1 MTESTDDLFKAIV
14 DSYKD
19 EANTSM
25 ARRKEQITDIAQ
37 DYISRGINKAK
48 SYFGN
53 TFGINFSHNGGKL
66 IPRNLNTY

>member
-19 EANTSM
+19 EAKTAI
-25 ARRKEQITDIAQ
+25 ARRKEQVTDVAQ
-37 DYISRGINKAK
+37 NYISRGINKAK

-53 TFGINFSHNGGKL
+53 TFGINFSRNGGKL
-66 IPRNLNTY
+66 IPRNPNTY